1 MRLSKDGAARLYDL
15 ARDVERFSL
24 RSQFLIARWM
34 ARDSTAAREYYDRWF
49 AQALRN
55 ANDPGQAAALT
66 KQAQQLRAGQSRLA
80 EHICFALRKL
90 DRRLTAAASFDAICD
105 LLGVNPV
112 HRAAACQ
119 EFTVR
124 RGAITT
130 IAFIA
135 GLEDSACSHSGR
147 KVDEFKRGPLF
158 AVFWAGFRRE
168 LKENPGLMDGLL
180 VAPQA
185 THEPAFYTRLVD
197 GSIAGGALPE
207 PVSLG
212 LHEAMF
218 SGDATDDLSL
228 RPPTRH

>member
-1 MRLSKDGAARLYDL
+1 MRLSKAGAARLYDL

-24 RSQFLIARWM
+24 RSQFIIARWM
-34 ARDSTAAREYYDRWF
+34 ARDSTAAREHYDRWF
-49 AQALRN
+49 ARALRS
-55 ANDPGQAAALT
+55 ASDPDQTAALA
-66 KQAQQLRAGQSRLA
+66 KQAQQLREGQSRLA
-80 EHICFALRKL
+80 EHICFAVRKL
-90 DRRLTAAASFDAICD
+90 DRQLTAAASFDAICD

-168 LKENPGLMDGLL
+168 LKENPGLMDGLP
-180 VAPQA
+180 VAPQSA
-185 THEPAFYTRLVD
+185 HEPAFYTRLAD
-197 GSIAGGALPE
+197 GTIAGGALPE
-207 PVSLG
+207 PASLG

-218 SGDATDDLSL
+218 SDDATQ
-228 RPPTRH
+228 PPTGRQITKH